1 MSKRF
6 SSQPPLPDESV
17 PSKSEQKRAM
27 SRLQDVGE
35 ALAALPESRIKRLPA
50 GETLIDAILEL
61 KRMQGHEAVRRHKQ
75 YIGKLMRAED
85 LSALMAAL
93 EHRDARLKR
102 VVDQWQERL
111 LKQGDLAIQEMTRQ
125 FPEANRHTLR
135 QYVRACLSAREA
147 GENDELCVSRLRNHL
162 NEILFLHQ
170 QS

>member
-1 MSKRF
+1 MSKR
-6 SSQPPLPDESV
+6 SSSHPPLSDDTV

-27 SRLQDVGE
+27 TRLQDVGE
-35 ALAALPESRIKRLPA
+35 ALASLPDSRIKRLPA

-61 KRMQGHEAVRRHKQ
+61 KRLQGHEAIRRHKQ
-75 YIGKLMRAED
+75 YIGKLMRSED
-85 LSALMAAL
+85 LSVLMAAL

-111 LKQGDLAIQEMTRQ
+111 LTQGDLAIQELARQ

-135 QYVRACLSAREA
+135 QYVRACQAVREA
-147 GENDELCVSRLRNHL
+147 GENDELCVARLRNHL